1 MAATET
7 WEGLKREARA
17 LEATLEARVEAFGR
31 IDAEAARVDE
41 GERRAAAAAGC
52 GRVDLTA

>member
-1 MAATET
+1 MRSRGARDAADSMAET

-31 IDAEAARVDE
+31 IDALAPPRVDE
-41 GERRAAAAAGC
+41 GEPE
-52 GRVDLTA
+52 